1 MACFAD
7 AQHLLQ
13 EKEQI
18 ETEKKLIKAGEIG
31 SSPESRAA
39 LLQRIRE
46 WNEAA
51 TEMSER
57 LKTPEATEK
66 IKEYIA
72 KLEEKNAPARE
83 KLTKINE
90 QLKPI
95 ERELR
100 DLKGVE
106 QKLKQAGRERDRKAQ
121 RVEKFISQIQRQVR
135 RLTPRGVGRYADKL
149 NNSLGNLM
157 ADRTAAHAPKGST
170 QARISDD
177 DEPKRK
183 PPGHGLGD

>member
-1 MACFAD
+1 MSLLELSRIALDPLSQDITVRAGDEAGAERD
-7 AQHLLQ
+7 AVVIGLYW
-13 EKEQI
+13 
-18 ETEKKLIKAGEIG
+18 LIRHEPA
-31 SSPESRAA
+31 
-39 LLQRIRE
+39 
-46 WNEAA
+46 
-51 TEMSER
+51 
-57 LKTPEATEK
+57 EK
-66 IKEYIA
+66 IKEHIA
-72 KLEEKNAPARE
+72 KLEEKNAPGKE
-83 KLTKINE
+83 KLAKINE

-95 ERELR
+95 DRELR
-100 DLKGVE
+100 DLKGEE
-106 QKLKQAGRERDRKAQ
+106 QKLKQAGHERDRKAQ